1 MPGKGRKS
9 SSLLVSAAIFIIL
22 EVAAIAMLHSSSVL
36 QDIWLNRSS
45 HRVAGWLWGG
55 GRRVA
60 GYFQLGSRN
69 RLLQEENA
77 RLGEELRKYREL
89 ENSEQYLSKA
99 LPADDS
105 FDYIFAHIVKMGTK
119 SQRNYI
125 IVDKGLLDGVGP
137 DCGVVTSEGVV
148 GVIDA
153 ADDHLAYGRTLM
165 NPNMH
170 VSVRIGRDGV
180 AGPLSWDGRSSR
192 GAVLSGIPLGY
203 RAEVGDTLWTSGYS
217 AIFPAEIPVGV
228 VMGSSTRSGAAQDVK
243 VELLQD
249 FRALDHV
256 TVVRNRNLAAIEALE
271 QKAEEEQR

>member
-1 MPGKGRKS
+1 MPRRKS
-9 SSLLVSAAIFIIL
+9 SAIVLSAAIFILL

-36 QDIWLNRSS
+36 QDIWLNRAS
-45 HRVAGWLWGG
+45 HRVSGWLWGG
-55 GRRVA
+55 GNRIA
-60 GYFQLGSRN
+60 DYFQLDSRN
-69 RLLQEENA
+69 KKLQEENA
-77 RLGEELRKYREL
+77 RLAEELRKYREL
-89 ENSEQYLSKA
+89 EKSEEYLSQA
-99 LPADDS
+99 HAADDG

-125 IVDKGLLDGVGP
+125 IVDKGLLEGVGP

-153 ADDHLAYGRTLM
+153 ADDHMAYGRTLM

-180 AGPLSWDGRSSR
+180 AGPLSWNGRSSK

-203 RAEVGDTLWTSGYS
+203 KAEVGDTLWTSGYS

-228 VMGSSTRSGAAQDVK
+228 VVGSSTRSGASQDVQ

-249 FRALDHV
+249 FNALDYV
-256 TVVRNRNLAAIEALE
+256 TVVRNRNLSAIESLE
-271 QKAEEEQR
+271 RKAEEVER

>member
-1 MPGKGRKS
+1 MPRRKS
-9 SSLLVSAAIFIIL
+9 SAIVLSAAIFIIL

-36 QDIWLNRSS
+36 QDIWLNRAS
-45 HRVAGWLWGG
+45 HRVSGWLWGG
-55 GRRVA
+55 GNRIA
-60 GYFQLGSRN
+60 DYFQLDSRN
-69 RLLQEENA
+69 KKLQEENA
-77 RLGEELRKYREL
+77 RLAEELRKYREL
-89 ENSEQYLSKA
+89 EKSEEYLSQA
-99 LPADDS
+99 HAADDG

-125 IVDKGLLDGVGP
+125 IVDKGLLEGVGP

-153 ADDHLAYGRTLM
+153 ADDHMAYGRTLM

-180 AGPLSWDGRSSR
+180 AGPLSWNGRSSK

-203 RAEVGDTLWTSGYS
+203 KAEVGDTLWTSGYS

-228 VMGSSTRSGAAQDVK
+228 VVGSSTRSGASQDVQ

-249 FRALDHV
+249 FNALDYV
-256 TVVRNRNLAAIEALE
+256 TVVRNRNLSAIESLE
-271 QKAEEEQR
+271 RKAEEVER

>member
-1 MPGKGRKS
+1 MSRRKS
-9 SSLLVSAAIFIIL
+9 SAIVLSAAIFIIL

-36 QDIWLNRSS
+36 QDIWLNRAS
-45 HRVAGWLWGG
+45 HRVSGWLWGG
-55 GRRVA
+55 GNRIA
-60 GYFQLGSRN
+60 GYFQLDSRN
-69 RLLQEENA
+69 KMLQEENA
-77 RLGEELRKYREL
+77 RLAEELRKYREL
-89 ENSEQYLSKA
+89 EKSEEYLSKA
-99 LPADDS
+99 HSSDDG

-125 IVDKGLLDGVGP
+125 IVDKGLLEGVGP

-153 ADDHLAYGRTLM
+153 ADDHMAYGRTLM

-180 AGPLSWDGRSSR
+180 AGPLSWNGRSSK

-203 RAEVGDTLWTSGYS
+203 KAEVGDTLWTSGYS

-228 VMGSSTRSGAAQDVK
+228 VVGSSTRSGASQDVQ

-249 FRALDHV
+249 FNALDYV
-256 TVVRNRNLAAIEALE
+256 TVVRNRNLSAIESLE
-271 QKAEEEQR
+271 RKAEEVER